1 MDTTAT
7 RTGNSKNRRH
17 RRGVLTV
24 AVLALLTIVL
34 AACQPDPYVGPS
46 DGPKLAVV
54 GDSLIDQSREQMSS
68 TFVSEGWFTSVT
80 GRGGYTSRDHWTTQ
94 RAVMETDPQVVVLAL
109 GSNDFREIV
118 TGLQTW
124 DGFRASVRESLSITR
139 AAPCLVWVGVT
150 QTYGFFGGP
159 ADGNL
164 DQLGWI
170 VNVII
175 QQELA
180 ASRRPAGS
188 TFYADW
194 AAESRGRAE
203 YFNGPGDI
211 HLNDTGDAAY
221 ARLVDSAVDRCP
233 VRSV

>member
-1 MDTTAT
+1 M
-7 RTGNSKNRRH
+7 
-17 RRGVLTV
+17 VV
-24 AVLALLTIVL
+24 AVVAVVALVL
-34 AACQPDPYVGPS
+34 SACEPEPYAGPV
-46 DGPKLAVV
+46 DGPRLAIV
-54 GDSLIDQSREQMSS
+54 GDSLIDQSRDQMSQ
-68 TFVSEGWFTSVT
+68 TFIGEGWYTSVT
-80 GRGGYTSRDHWTTQ
+80 GRGGYTSRDHWSTQ
-94 RAVMETDPQVVVLAL
+94 RRVMETGPDVVVLAL
-109 GSNDFREIV
+109 GTNDFREIV

-124 DGFRASVRESLSITR
+124 DGFRASVRESIGITR

-159 ADGNL
+159 AIGNL

-180 ASRRPAGS
+180 ASGRPSGT

-194 AAESRGRAE
+194 AETSRGQSE
-203 YFNGPGDI
+203 FFLGPGDV

-221 ARLVDSAVDRCP
+221 ARLIDSAVDRCP
-233 VRSV
+233 IRSV

>member
-1 MDTTAT
+1 METGDLRRSQR
-7 RTGNSKNRRH
+7 RTWRAIAVAAVALVAL
-17 RRGVLTV
+17 VLT
-24 AVLALLTIVL
+24 
-34 AACQPDPYVGPS
+34 ACQPEPYVGPS
-46 DGPKLAVV
+46 DGPRLAIV
-54 GDSLIDQSREQMSS
+54 GDSLIDQSRDQMSQ
-68 TFVSEGWFTSVT
+68 TFVAEGWSTSVT

-94 RAVMETDPQVVVLAL
+94 RRVMETNPAVVVLAL

-124 DGFRASVRESLSITR
+124 DGFRASVRESIGITR

-159 ADGNL
+159 PTGNL
-164 DQLGWI
+164 DQLGWV

-180 ASRRPAGS
+180 ASGRPTGT

-194 AAESRGRAE
+194 AGESRGKAD
-203 YFNGPGDI
+203 YFLGPGDI

-221 ARLVDSAVDRCP
+221 ARLIDSAVDRCP

>member
-1 MDTTAT
+1 MGNET
-7 RTGNSKNRRH
+7 RQGGRRRL
-17 RRGVLTV
+17 RRAVVV
-24 AVLALLTIVL
+24 ASIALVAIVS
-34 AACQPDPYVGPS
+34 AACEPEPYVGPAN
-46 DGPKLAVV
+46 GPRLAIV
-54 GDSLIDQSREQMSS
+54 GDSLIDQSRQQMSE
-68 TFVSEGWFTSVT
+68 TFIGEGWNTSVT
-80 GRGGYTSRDHWTTQ
+80 GRGGYSSRDHWTTQ
-94 RAVMETDPQVVVLAL
+94 RRVMETDPQVVVLAL
-109 GSNDFREIV
+109 GTNDFREIV

-124 DGFRASVRESLSITR
+124 DGFRASVRESIGITR

-159 ADGNL
+159 PVGNL

-180 ASRRPAGS
+180 VSGRPAGT

-194 AAESRGRAE
+194 AGASRARAE
-203 YFNGPGDI
+203 YFLGPGDV

-221 ARLVDSAVDRCP
+221 ARLIDSAVDRCP
-233 VRSV
+233 VRTV